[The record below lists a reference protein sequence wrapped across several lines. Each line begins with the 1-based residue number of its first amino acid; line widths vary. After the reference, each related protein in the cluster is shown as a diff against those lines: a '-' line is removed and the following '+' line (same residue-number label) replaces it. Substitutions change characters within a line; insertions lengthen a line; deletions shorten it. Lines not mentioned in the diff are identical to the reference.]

1 MTQAIDPG
9 VGSCGHYIQQAAAIN
24 RSCDKG
30 GTIQLSLEPAAF
42 WRAWDFELEW
52 SLNQSGLEAEMR
64 RSVLVLLLCVA
75 LLTAA
80 CGPAGSDQIVIDV
93 RDVSEFD
100 RVSLSSIGTLVITQ
114 GDREALEIEA
124 QRYVTRRILTSVRN
138 RTLEIRFQGTLVG
151 EAIPTKGITYRLM
164 VEDLSSIRLS
174 GAGNIRA
181 GGLEAERLEVSVT
194 GVGTVDIDDLQ
205 AQELDVLLS
214 GAGTIEVSGE
224 ATDQEVIL
232 SSVGEYRASDLRSQ
246 SVSVRLS
253 GAGRAIVWAEEMLRV
268 TISGLGS
275 VEYYGA
281 PQLDTQ
287 ISGLGRLVELG
298 EK

>member
-1 MTQAIDPG
+1 MKKAT
-9 VGSCGHYIQQAAAIN
+9 VVM
-24 RSCDKG
+24 
-30 GTIQLSLEPAAF
+30 F
-42 WRAWDFELEW
+42 
-52 SLNQSGLEAEMR
+52 
-64 RSVLVLLLCVA
+64 LCVVTLMA
-75 LLTAA
+75 G
-80 CGPAGSDQIVIDV
+80 CGPVGSDQIVIDV
-93 RDVSEFD
+93 REVSGFD

-124 QRYVTRRILTSVRN
+124 QRYITRRILTTVRN
-138 RTLEIRFQGTLVG
+138 RTLEIGYQGTLVG

-164 VEDLSSIRLS
+164 VEELSSIRLS

-181 GGLEAERLEVSVT
+181 GGLETDRLEVSVT
-194 GVGTVDIDDLQ
+194 GVGTVDIDELQ

-214 GAGTIEVSGE
+214 GAGTIEVSG
-224 ATDQEVIL
+224 AAGDQEVIL
-232 SSVGEYRASDLRSQ
+232 SSVGEYRASDLMSE

-281 PQLDTQ
+281 PHLDTQ

-298 EK
+298 VK